1 MTTTWFAAIA
11 ESDFPEFARRVRGLR
26 PSYAAYLAELDRQE
40 ANWLVSSL
48 DGEVVRVRVTL
59 ADLERYCR
67 YHGGRCVAR
76 ELGRLAN
83 LKHAGR
89 LWAHDE
95 ARRSHPF
102 TDPAADPAAGAATG
116 VAPALRS
123 S

>member
-1 MTTTWFAAIA
+1 MTTTWLAAIT

-26 PSYAAYLAELDRQE
+26 PSYAAYLAQLDRQE
-40 ANWLVSSL
+40 ANWLASSP

-95 ARRSHPF
+95 APRSHPF
-102 TDPAADPAAGAATG
+102 TDPAMDPKDGATAGD
-116 VAPALRS
+116 APALRPS
-123 S
+123 

>member
-11 ESDFPEFARRVRGLR
+11 ESDFPEFTRRVRGLR
-26 PSYAAYLAELDRQE
+26 PTYAAYLAALDRQE
-40 ANWLVSSL
+40 ANWLASSL

-67 YHGGRCVAR
+67 YQGGHCTAR

-89 LWAHDE
+89 LWVTDMPP
-95 ARRSHPF
+95 RSHPV
-102 TDPAADPAAGAATG
+102 TDPAVDLTEGAAPG
-116 VAPALRS
+116 AAP
-123 S
+123 